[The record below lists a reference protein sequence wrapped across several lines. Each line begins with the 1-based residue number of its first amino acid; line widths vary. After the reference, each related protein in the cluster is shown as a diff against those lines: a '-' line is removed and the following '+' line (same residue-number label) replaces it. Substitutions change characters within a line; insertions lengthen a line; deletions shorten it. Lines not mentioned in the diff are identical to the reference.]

1 MFRIEG
7 RGAAFVL
14 LTAAALAL
22 TAGQT
27 QAQCQNGN
35 RRQSGS
41 QQLTTQSMNASLL
54 NTTQTNALLTALQQQ
69 QMVAQQQQLVV
80 QLNALVP
87 ALQQQQAALQTAL
100 QRTTDKL
107 TTLQDD
113 STTSA
118 VSLKAVQRR
127 QTKLQNALQQN
138 AALLQ
143 QLTGQPAGFQ
153 GVNNVGALFESRKI
167 PPRLR
172 RFFDLNVDGREVFVV
187 AGGVERFNAQHI
199 DARLFDGKERR
210 APTRHFGFKLSVNCP
225 SVTVPLFK
233 SALPFRPALSSGAT

>member
-1 MFRIEG
+1 
-7 RGAAFVL
+7 
-14 LTAAALAL
+14 
-22 TAGQT
+22 
-27 QAQCQNGN
+27 
-35 RRQSGS
+35 
-41 QQLTTQSMNASLL
+41 
-54 NTTQTNALLTALQQQ
+54 
-69 QMVAQQQQLVV
+69 MVAQQQQLVV
-80 QLNALVP
+80 QLNTLVP

-118 VSLKAVQRR
+118 ASLKAVQRR

-153 GVNNVGALFESRKI
+153 DASNVDPLAHPVDSGDE
-167 PPRLR
+167 LR

-187 AGGVERFNAQHI
+187 AGGVERF
-199 DARLFDGKERR
+199 ERAAHR
-210 APTRHFGFKLSVNCP
+210 NLV
-225 SVTVPLFK
+225 L
-233 SALPFRPALSSGAT
+233 